1 VASLADAY
9 HGEAMTSRAVEGHA
23 TFHRNGETMRTSLL
37 VFTALSLSSCGEP
50 KYDYAGYRTYEHF
63 PLDGERY
70 WSYQSSSQ
78 EHMLDVSIESTEF
91 KGDTAVKTLRYV
103 NASLDS
109 LMYSIKWSSDSRN
122 GVQIHGYMLEEG
134 VDTSGGDDTGVGSD
148 AIVGVW
154 VDFSPALH
162 ITEHQMAPGGIV
174 KSEGNGVKYT
184 STFAAVEKCEN
195 NWADTP
201 WDCIRVV
208 IESDEAEP
216 APFVGT
222 WHWATEFGT
231 SLFQPLGAETPWMLT
246 DFDWD
251 HEG

>member
-1 VASLADAY
+1 
-9 HGEAMTSRAVEGHA
+9 
-23 TFHRNGETMRTSLL
+23 MRTSLL
-37 VFTALSLSSCGEP
+37 VFTALGMSACGEP
-50 KYDYAGYRTYEHF
+50 QYKYAGYRTYEHF

-78 EHMLDVSIESTEF
+78 EHMLDVSIESTETQGN
-91 KGDTAVKTLRYV
+91 KSIKTLRYV

-109 LMYSIKWSSDSRN
+109 LMYSIKWSSDSRD
-122 GVQIHGYMLEEG
+122 GIQIHGYMLED
-134 VDTSGGDDTGVGSD
+134 VPDSSGGDDTGLGSD

-154 VDFSPALH
+154 VNFSPALD
-162 ITEHQMAPGGIV
+162 ITEHQMEPGSEV
-174 KSEGNGVKYT
+174 ESEGNGVNYT
-184 STFAAVEKCEN
+184 STFAAVETCAN
-195 NWADTP
+195 NWADKN
-201 WDCIRVV
+201 WECIKVV

-231 SLFQPLGAETPWMLT
+231 SLFQPHGAETPWMLT

-251 HEG
+251 HAD